1 MQNKNKQLLDQLS
14 VSNEN
19 KKVYRN
25 QIKDSDEEIYETR
38 KILNELNQKKKMYT
52 KLQSHLKEL
61 RDKANESL
69 IELEKQMELKY
80 KVEVKYFLKI

>member
-52 KLQSHLKEL
+52 KLQSHLKERL
-61 RDKANESL
+61 
-69 IELEKQMELKY
+69 
-80 KVEVKYFLKI
+80 